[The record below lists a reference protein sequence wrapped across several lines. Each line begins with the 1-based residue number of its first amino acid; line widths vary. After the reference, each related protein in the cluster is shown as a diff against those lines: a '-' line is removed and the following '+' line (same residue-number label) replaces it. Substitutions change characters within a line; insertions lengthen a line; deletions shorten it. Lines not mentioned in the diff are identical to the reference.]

1 MSLIPT
7 KKSPIVNAASAQ
19 CITIIGAP
27 KIGKS
32 TFASQFPNA
41 LFAAT
46 EPGLNFLEVYETS
59 IRGWKEFTTLC
70 RELSKDPKHIE
81 TLVIDTVDLLY
92 IQCVAHHCTEHD
104 IAHPSELNYGKGFSL
119 INNDF
124 RRVLSLLTLLQ
135 TKAKN
140 PMGLVFITHAK
151 EVEVD
156 TRIGKTM
163 QWRSTLPQSAANI
176 VLGMSEMILFL
187 DVENNERL
195 IRTNK
200 SERWT
205 AGDRTGRL
213 PEKLPLSYKALT
225 AALEANN
232 E

>member
-1 MSLIPT
+1 VSLIP
-7 KKSPIVNAASAQ
+7 KNKSPIVNAVSAQ
-19 CITIIGAP
+19 CITVIGAP
-27 KIGKS
+27 KVGKS

-46 EPGLNFLEVYETS
+46 EPGLNFLEVYETP
-59 IRGWKEFTTLC
+59 IRSWKEFTTLC
-70 RELSKDPKHIE
+70 RELAKNPQHIE

-92 IQCVAHHCTEHD
+92 IQCQTHHCQEHE
-104 IAHPSELNYGKGFSL
+104 ILHPSDLSYGKGFGL

-124 RRVLSLLTLLQ
+124 RRVLSLLTLLR
-135 TKAKN
+135 TKKKN

-156 TRIGKTM
+156 TRIGKSM

-213 PEKLPLSYKALT
+213 PEKLPLNYAALT
-225 AALEANN
+225 AALGE
-232 E
+232 EK